1 MTAKADASLKLRAFT
16 VDNLVLFEMLD
27 AASGARIDAAF
38 AGSVGTAPVKLG
50 GAPVKR
56 LGGDGFAFAEG
67 AVDLGSIL
75 PRDRAFRLRVSA
87 LGNTSWC
94 A

>member
-16 VDNLVLFEMLD
+16 VDNLVLFEVLD

-87 LGNTSWC
+87 LENTSSC